1 MGQHIEVI
9 ARALIEHQGRV
20 MLCRS
25 VEHGYAYLPGG
36 HVEFGESASQAV
48 ARELVEEAGVSVK
61 VTEPLLFHECRFIQR
76 GKPRHELTVVFHVK
90 LDDPNTSVRAQ
101 EPHIAFDWVALSD
114 LHTADVRPAGIVGW
128 LNQPASSRATWLST
142 DER

>member
-20 MLCRS
+20 LLCRS

-48 ARELVEEAGVSVK
+48 VRELEEEAGVPVQ
-61 VTEPLLFHECRFIQR
+61 VAELALFHECRFIQR
-76 GKPRHELTVVFHVK
+76 GKPRHELTILFHVK
-90 LDDPNTSVRAQ
+90 LDDSSTSVQSR

-114 LHTADVRPAGIVGW
+114 LHAVDVRPAGIIEW
-128 LNQPASSRATWLST
+128 LDQQPSKRAAWLST

>member
-20 MLCRS
+20 LLCRS

-36 HVEFGESASQAV
+36 HVEFGESAGQAV
-48 ARELVEEAGVSVK
+48 ARELEEEAGVAARVG
-61 VTEPLLFHECRFIQR
+61 EPVLFHECRFVQR
-76 GKPRHELTVVFHVK
+76 GKPRHELSVLFHVE
-90 LDDPNTSVRAQ
+90 LEDSEAPVRSREA
-101 EPHIAFDWVALSD
+101 HIAFDWITLAD
-114 LHTADVRPAGIVGW
+114 LPRVDLRPAGIIDW
-128 LNQPASSRATWLST
+128 LRQPSSSRASWLST